1 MQNEQVT
8 VISRKYDL
16 SIRRTWKC
24 RLIERRDPL
33 LVFVGEFDQTVEHA
47 DLGLIEAG
55 TVSYEYYWL
64 DRWYN
69 VFRFHT
75 PDGEFRNFYCNINMP
90 PKFENGVLDYVDL
103 DIDLIVWPDGR
114 VVTLDEAE
122 FESNA
127 ELFKYP
133 ETVLANA
140 RAAFD
145 ELHQLIEASEFP
157 FTAILFCS

>member
-1 MQNEQVT
+1 MQNESVT

-16 SIRRTWKC
+16 SIRRTWEC
-24 RLIERRDPL
+24 RLVERRDQL
-33 LVFVGEFDQTVEHA
+33 LIFVGEFDQTVEHP

-90 PKFENGVLDYVDL
+90 PTFKNGVLEYIDL
-103 DIDLIVWPDGR
+103 DIDLILWPDGR
-114 VVTLDEAE
+114 TITLDEAD
-122 FESNA
+122 FETNAGIFQYPKYVIANAQSAVA
-127 ELFKYP
+127 ELHRLR
-133 ETVLANA
+133 ES
-140 RAAFD
+140 
-145 ELHQLIEASEFP
+145 QEFP
-157 FTAILFCS
+157 FNTK